1 MTEQTRQL
9 LVDTALDLFQER
21 GYERTTMRAIA
32 ERAGVS
38 VGNAYYYFAGKEE
51 LIQAFYARSQAQ
63 QLDAA
68 ESVLA
73 TEAGLEGRLRG
84 VLHAVVQA
92 MEPYRQV
99 AGSIFRVAADPASP
113 MSPFSLES
121 HPVREAS
128 KELYRRVL
136 DGSIDRLPPRLAE
149 ELPDLLWLYSL
160 GIVLFWVHDPTPGA
174 TRTQLLIDRSVPLV
188 VRLIHLSR
196 YRMLRGT
203 VDSLLELLIDLRN
216 LRGPVVDSVAS
227 SPAR

>member
-1 MTEQTRQL
+1 MSENTRQL
-9 LVDTALDLFQER
+9 LVETALALFRER
-21 GYERTTMRAIA
+21 GYERTTMRAVA

-68 ESVLA
+68 EIVLA
-73 TEAGLEGRLRG
+73 TEVGLEARLRG
-84 VLHAVVQA
+84 VLHAVVDA

-99 AGSIFRVAADPASP
+99 AGSIFRVAADPTSP

-128 KELYRRVL
+128 RELYRRVL
-136 DGSIDRLPPRLAE
+136 EGSTDKLPPGLAAE
-149 ELPDLLWLYSL
+149 MPDLLWLYSM

-174 TRTQLLIDRSVPLV
+174 ARTQLLIDRSVPLV
-188 VRLIHLSR
+188 VRLIGLSR
-196 YRMLRGT
+196 YRVLRGS
-203 VDSLLELLIDLRN
+203 VDSLLELLADLRN
-216 LRGPVVDSVAS
+216 LRGPAVEPVRP
-227 SPAR
+227 SPAG